1 MFFWKILEEAYHTM
15 LINRPRGTNDIL
27 PGDVEKWQFVEE
39 TAREVSRRFNVKEI
53 RTPMFE
59 HTELFQRGVGDT
71 TDIVQKEMY
80 TFEDRG
86 ERSLTLRPEGT
97 AAVTRAYTENKLY
110 AQPAPQKLFY
120 IGPMFRYERPQSGRY
135 RQFHQFGVEVLGVND
150 PAVDAEVIALAMTF
164 LHEIGLQDLS
174 LEINSVGSPDSRTH
188 YRDIL
193 REHLTPVKEQLC
205 KDCQTRFDKN
215 PMRILD
221 CKVDTCKGLT
231 QDAPHMLDHLVEADQ
246 AHFQAL
252 CDYLDSFGIEYKV
265 NPRMVRGLDY
275 YTQTAFEITES
286 GSTIG
291 GGGRYNGLVEQV
303 GGPESPGIGFGFG
316 IERCLIAMNTQQ
328 VTPDIPTG
336 LDVFLVS
343 LGEAAQKATSALL
356 QEFRISGLVADKDYL
371 GKSMKAQMK
380 AADRQQARRVV
391 ILGDDEL
398 AQGVANVKDM
408 ATGEQSQVKISEL
421 TSQLLSTLE
430 A

>member
-1 MFFWKILEEAYHTM
+1 M

-39 TAREVSRRFNVKEI
+39 TAREVCRRFNVKEI
-53 RTPMFE
+53 RTPIFE

-231 QDAPHMLDHLVEADQ
+231 QDAPYMLDHLVEAD
-246 AHFQAL
+246 AEHFKAL
-252 CDYLDSFGIEYKV
+252 CEYLDSFGVEYKV

-275 YTQTAFEITES
+275 YTQTAFEIIES

-303 GGPESPGIGFGFG
+303 GGPESPGIGFAFG
-316 IERCLIAMNTQQ
+316 IERCLIALNTQQ

-408 ATGEQSQVKISEL
+408 ATGEQSTVGIAEL
-421 TSQLLSTLE
+421 TSHLLSTLE
-430 A
+430 